1 MSEALGPRNPQVTAA
16 SRLHRPED
24 RRHRSETLIEG
35 PQLLEEALAGG
46 VEIRSL
52 FAGEAD
58 TVTRDVA
65 SGNGLNLTLVTD
77 AALGRLAGTKTPR
90 GPIAV
95 IPIPPDPVE
104 VSGNLLVAYGVSDP
118 GNLGALIRIA
128 AAFGWEFGYTDGSA
142 DPWAPKAMRGAMG
155 GHFRCEIIRV
165 GDLDDLEKWTT
176 VATVVEG
183 GIPPSQVS
191 GGPHVVLVGE
201 EASGLPAHVA
211 AACDHQVTIPMPG
224 GTESLNA
231 AVAAGIVV
239 YELSSR

>member
-1 MSEALGPRNPQVTAA
+1 MSEALGPRNAHVTAA
-16 SRLHRPED
+16 ARLHRPED
-24 RRHRSETLIEG
+24 RRLSGETLIEG
-35 PQLLEEALAGG
+35 PQLLEEALAAG
-46 VEIRSL
+46 VEILSL
-52 FAGEAD
+52 FAGED
-58 TVTRDVA
+58 DDVTRDLV
-65 SGNGLNLTLVTD
+65 SGHGLQLSLVTE

-95 IPIPPDPVE
+95 IPIPLDPVDI
-104 VSGNLLVAYGVSDP
+104 SGNLVVAYGVSDP

-128 AAFGWEFGYTDGSA
+128 AAFGWGFGYTDGSA

-155 GHFRCEIIRV
+155 GHFRSKIRRV
-165 GDLDDLEKWTT
+165 GDLDDLGDWTT

-183 GIPPSQVS
+183 GIPPSEAS
-191 GGPHVVLVGE
+191 GGPYAVLVGE